1 MFAHPKNWGNRNS
14 ICMNVTVKNTG
25 DLSAVLSVE
34 IKAEDYQAKVE
45 KQINDYRKKANIPG
59 FRPGHVPAGLIR
71 KQYGKG
77 ILIEEVNH
85 VLQHAVEDH
94 LKEGKI
100 DILGN
105 PLPVLQTDIDWD
117 TQTDFV
123 FDFELGLAPEF
134 NLTVDNKIK
143 VPYYKITA
151 DKEMVE
157 RYASDYAKR
166 FGKMSYPEAI
176 EEDSIVKAYIVE
188 VEADENAKEDGVSVE
203 ATFTMDNITGKK
215 NISSLIGAQKDAFI
229 ILDVKKAFKKDF
241 SVSGLLKL
249 SDEELEATTGKFRF
263 KVEEISKLDPAD
275 LNQELFD
282 KVFGEGTIAD
292 EKAFL
297 ARIKEDAEN
306 MFIGES
312 ERKFYEDTREV
323 VLTKTKFDLPDEF
336 LKKWMQTS
344 GEKPIS
350 EEEVE
355 KEYPNMKDGLKW
367 QLVENKV
374 VKDHGIEIN
383 REELKEFTKVMIT
396 KQMAQY
402 GPLPESMDLDS
413 IAENVMQNQEEVQ
426 RMTEQLFTEKIVRF
440 FKENVKLA
448 EKEVSF
454 DDFIKLA
461 TKK

>member
-1 MFAHPKNWGNRNS
+1 
-14 ICMNVTVKNTG
+14 MNVTVKDTG
-25 DLSAVLSVE
+25 ELSAVLSIE
-34 IKAEDYQAKVE
+34 IKAEDYQSKVE
-45 KQINDYRKKANIPG
+45 KQINDYRKKASVPG
-59 FRPGHVPAGLIR
+59 FRPGHVPASLIR

-85 VLQHAVEDH
+85 ILQHAVEDH
-94 LKEGKI
+94 LKENQM

-105 PLPVLQTDIDWD
+105 PLPVPQTDIDWD
-117 TQTDFV
+117 TQTEFV

-134 NLTVDNKIK
+134 SLTVDNKIK

-166 FGKMSYPEAI
+166 FGKMSYPESV
-176 EEDSIVKAYIVE
+176 EEDSIIKAYIVE
-188 VEADENAKEDGVSVE
+188 VEKDENAKENGISLE
-203 ATFTMDNITGKK
+203 GTFTMDNITGKK
-215 NISSLIGAQKDAFI
+215 NISALVGSKKDSFVV
-229 ILDVKKAFKKDF
+229 LDVNKAFNKDF
-241 SVSGLLKL
+241 SVSGLLKI
-249 SDEELEATTGKFRF
+249 SDDELAASTGLFRF
-263 KVEEISKLDPAD
+263 KIEEISKLEPAEM
-275 LNQELFD
+275 NQELFD
-282 KVFGEGTIAD
+282 KVFGEGAVD
-292 EKAFL
+292 GEKGFL

-312 ERKFYEDTREV
+312 ERKFYEDLRGV
-323 VLTKTKFDLPDEF
+323 VLNKTKFNLPDEF

-374 VKDHGIEIN
+374 VKDHKIEIN
-383 REELKEFTKVMIT
+383 REELKDFTKAMIT
-396 KQMAQY
+396 RQMAQY

-413 IAENVMQNQEEVQ
+413 IAENVMENQEEVQ
-426 RMTEQLFTEKIVRF
+426 RMSEQLFTEKIVKF
-440 FKENVKLA
+440 FKENVKLS

>member
-1 MFAHPKNWGNRNS
+1 
-14 ICMNVTVKNTG
+14 MNVTVKDTG
-25 DLSAVLSVE
+25 ELSAVLSVE
-34 IKAEDYQAKVE
+34 IKAEDYQSKVE
-45 KQINDYRKKANIPG
+45 KQINDYRKKASIPG
-59 FRPGHVPAGLIR
+59 FRPGHVPASLIR

-85 VLQHAVEDH
+85 ILQHAVEDH
-94 LKEGKI
+94 LKENQM

-105 PLPVLQTDIDWD
+105 PLPVPQTDIDWD
-117 TQTDFV
+117 TQTEFV

-134 NLTVDNKIK
+134 SLTVDNKIK

-166 FGKMSYPEAI
+166 FGKMSYPESV
-176 EEDSIVKAYIVE
+176 EEDSIIKAYIVE
-188 VEADENAKEDGVSVE
+188 VEKDENAKENGISLE
-203 ATFTMDNITGKK
+203 GTFTMDNITGKK
-215 NISSLIGAQKDAFI
+215 NISALVGSKKDSFVV
-229 ILDVKKAFKKDF
+229 LDVNKAFNKDF
-241 SVSGLLKL
+241 SVSGLLKI
-249 SDEELEATTGKFRF
+249 SDDELAASTGLFRF
-263 KVEEISKLDPAD
+263 KIEEISKLEPAEM
-275 LNQELFD
+275 NQELFD
-282 KVFGEGTIAD
+282 KVFGEGAVD
-292 EKAFL
+292 GEKGFL

-312 ERKFYEDTREV
+312 ERKFYEDLRGV
-323 VLTKTKFDLPDEF
+323 VLNKTKFDLPDEF

-374 VKDHGIEIN
+374 VKDHKIEIN
-383 REELKEFTKVMIT
+383 REELKDFTKAMIT
-396 KQMAQY
+396 RQMAQY

-413 IAENVMQNQEEVQ
+413 IAENVMENQEEVQ
-426 RMTEQLFTEKIVRF
+426 RMSEQLFTEKIVKF
-440 FKENVKLA
+440 FKENVKLS

>member
-1 MFAHPKNWGNRNS
+1 
-14 ICMNVTVKNTG
+14 MNVSVKNTD
-25 DLSAVLSVE
+25 DLNAVLSVE

-45 KQINDYRKKANIPG
+45 KQISDYRKKANIPG
-59 FRPGHVPAGLIR
+59 FRPGHVPTGLIR

-85 VLQHAVEDH
+85 MLQHAIEDH
-94 LKEGKI
+94 LRSEKL

-105 PLPVLQTDIDWD
+105 PLPVPQTDIDWD

-134 NLTVDNKIK
+134 SLTVDNKIK

-176 EEDSIVKAYIVE
+176 EADSIVKAYIVE
-188 VEADENAKEDGVSVE
+188 VETDENAKEDGVSVE
-203 ATFTMDNITGKK
+203 ATFTMENITGKK
-215 NISSLIGAQKDAFI
+215 NISSLIGAKKDDFI
-229 ILDVKKAFKKDF
+229 MLDVNKAFKKEF
-241 SVSGLLKL
+241 SVSGLLKI
-249 SDEELEATTGKFRF
+249 SDEELKTTTGNFRF
-263 KVEEISKLDPAD
+263 KVEEISKLEAAE

-292 EKAFL
+292 EKAFM
-297 ARIKEDAEN
+297 ARIKNDAEN

-312 ERKFYEDTREV
+312 ERKFYEDAREV
-323 VLTKTKFDLPDEF
+323 VLKKTNFDLPDEF

-350 EEEVE
+350 AEEVE
-355 KEYPNMKDGLKW
+355 VEYPKMKDGLKW

-374 VKDHGIEIN
+374 VRDNKIEIN
-383 REELKEFTKVMIT
+383 REELKDFTKAMIT
-396 KQMAQY
+396 RQMAQY

-413 IAENVMQNQEEVQ
+413 IADNVMKNEEEVQ
-426 RMTEQLFTEKIVRF
+426 RMTEQLFTEKIVKF
-440 FKENVKLA
+440 FKDNVKLA
-448 EKEVSF
+448 DKEVSF

>member
-1 MFAHPKNWGNRNS
+1 
-14 ICMNVTVKNTG
+14 MNVSVKNTG
-25 DLSAVLSVE
+25 DLNAVLSVE

-45 KQINDYRKKANIPG
+45 KQINDYRKKASVPG

-77 ILIEEVNH
+77 ILIEEVNQM
-85 VLQHAVEDH
+85 LQHAVEDH
-94 LKEGKI
+94 LKEQKL

-105 PLPVLQTDIDWD
+105 PLPVPQTDIDWD

-134 NLTVDNKIK
+134 SLTVDSKIK

-151 DKEMVE
+151 DKEMLE
-157 RYASDYAKR
+157 RYSSDYAKR
-166 FGKMSYPEAI
+166 FGKMSFPEAI
-176 EEDSIVKAYIVE
+176 EEDSIVKAYAVE
-188 VEADENAKEDGVSVE
+188 VEADENAKEEGISGEV
-203 ATFTMDNITGKK
+203 TFTMDNITGKK
-215 NISSLIGAQKDAFI
+215 NISSLIGSKKDDFV
-229 ILDVKKAFKKDF
+229 ILDVAKAFKKEF
-241 SVSGLLKL
+241 SVSGMLKV
-249 SDEELEATTGKFRF
+249 SDEELAASTGNFRF
-263 KVEEISKLDPAD
+263 KIEEISKLEPAEI
-275 LNQELFD
+275 NQELFD

-312 ERKFYEDTREV
+312 ERKFYEDVREV
-323 VLTKTKFDLPDEF
+323 VLGKTKFDLPDEF

-350 EEEVE
+350 QEEVE
-355 KEYPNMKDGLKW
+355 IEYPKMKDGLKW

-374 VKDHGIEIN
+374 VQEHKIEVN
-383 REELKEFTKVMIT
+383 REELKEFTKSMIT

-426 RMTEQLFTEKIVRF
+426 RMSEQLFMEKIVQF

-454 DDFIKLA
+454 DEFIKLA